1 MTNSFNARGKAMNR
15 GGLTVLKRLLLT
27 ALGVLGVCAVSAGPA
42 FAQQIPAPGFYL
54 DSLRCKNGVI
64 PEGGT
69 KAAGQAN
76 NPASAFKA
84 KEGAMSVFDKAT
96 GGVAGAEI
104 DATVGGGYSQIDAG
118 GTDALTPDI
127 DFKDMLNGRTT
138 PCTVGDDP
146 VGVAGYAEAERLEG
160 RADSR
165 APDPGDDPS
174 DSYLEAKAKRDALNG
189 PVYKALYEE
198 VAAQRKVDAEI
209 EAWNALFVDDDDDP
223 DDDGEYRK
231 ALSDYRA
238 IAINDL
244 QAEDEAL
251 TGTGAE
257 QTAARVKAYDDE
269 VTDAQGF
276 RRILNRD
283 EVPDDLDAATEAGTL
298 LGADVDVDAVVATMF
313 DDDGKLRLATT
324 ATGPAANRVNRGGDA
339 VSTLYTDL
347 GKIADAL
354 SALDTTIS
362 AKNERIGELEGRG
375 FSATSEKDELKR
387 LEVVKEHFDDELIR
401 LRRVAS
407 NSYTATQAA
416 EANSETSED
425 KIRAYNNAVR
435 SVEDA
440 REDLKSAVEDLE
452 SKRKIVFD
460 SFTDTGK
467 YLESL
472 QSFREWEFNEAD
484 EDDQEDED
492 SDVFKNRKTA
502 RAQLEAYQG
511 LDSDSENPTAEL
523 VKSLLVA
530 DGKAGDDDGQALV
543 EAISA
548 NHDAIQKVADRVPDE
563 MDTTGITE
571 NKKAIEALTADADDE
586 GVEMDGLV
594 TANTKNIATN
604 TKSIANISTDLYG
617 TTASQ
622 HGDTA
627 ACGEGATG
635 LLDRAACNEAGIL
648 HNADDIKD
656 NAAEIDDLDG
666 RVTANEETLVDHGEK
681 LMQKKMYID
690 NLAEEIGVDPV
701 TGMGTEANGMSR
713 IDNNETRSM
722 DNATAIA
729 ANDMDIAANVTAIGE
744 NKTAIE
750 SNDMDIADNVT
761 AIGENK
767 TAIESNDMDIA
778 ANVTAI
784 GENKTAIESNDMD
797 IAANVTAIAD
807 EAKTRGEMDMVLA
820 TAIDT
825 ERSDRMDADT
835 AEAEARMGAD
845 MMLAT
850 AIDEEVMDR
859 ASADMG
865 LSGRIDT
872 NAGNIS
878 TNADAIAA
886 NMRSIGS
893 NASAIGDNR
902 NMIGE
907 LSDDLDVVR
916 AGVAASMA
924 LAGMP
929 AINGRGISIGVGS
942 FDGESAFA
950 VGFQIQGEQASFKVG
965 VTSSG
970 GATGA
975 SAGVGFNF

>member
-1 MTNSFNARGKAMNR
+1 
-15 GGLTVLKRLLLT
+15 
-27 ALGVLGVCAVSAGPA
+27 
-42 FAQQIPAPGFYL
+42 
-54 DSLRCKNGVI
+54 
-64 PEGGT
+64 
-69 KAAGQAN
+69 
-76 NPASAFKA
+76 
-84 KEGAMSVFDKAT
+84 MSVFDKAT
-96 GGVAGAEI
+96 GGVPGAEI
-104 DATVGGGYSQIDAG
+104 DDALGGGYSQISPIGDDDAVVE
-118 GTDALTPDI
+118 AL
-127 DFKDMLNGRTT
+127 DFKGALNAQTM

-146 VGVAGYAEAERLEG
+146 VGVAGYAEAEILER

-174 DSYLEAKAKRDALNG
+174 DSYLEAKAERDALSG

-198 VAAQRKVDAEI
+198 IAARRKVDAEVA
-209 EAWNALFVDDDDDP
+209 AWNKLFDDADDDDVE
-223 DDDGEYRK
+223 DDGEYRE
-231 ALSDYRA
+231 ALEDYRS
-238 IAINDL
+238 ITINDL
-244 QAEDEAL
+244 QAAAAAL

-257 QTAARVKAYDDE
+257 QIAARVKAYDDE

-276 RRILNRD
+276 RRILAVD
-283 EVPDDLDAATEAGTL
+283 EDPDDLAAATEATTL
-298 LGADVDVDAVVATMF
+298 IGLGEAAMDTLVESMF
-313 DDDGKLRLATT
+313 DDNGELRLATT
-324 ATGPAANRVNRGGDA
+324 ATGTGANRSNRGAAA
-339 VSTLYTDL
+339 VSTIYTEL
-347 GKIADAL
+347 GDIADAL

-362 AKNERIGELEGRG
+362 TKNERIGELEGRG
-375 FSATSEKDELKR
+375 FSATSEKDKVKR
-387 LEVVKEHFDDELIR
+387 LEVVKKHFDDELNR
-401 LRRVAS
+401 LRRVAR
-407 NSYTATQAA
+407 NSYTAGET
-416 EANSETSED
+416 ETSED
-425 KIRAYNNAVR
+425 EIRAYNNAVR

-472 QSFREWEFNEAD
+472 KSFREWQFNEAD
-484 EDDQEDED
+484 EDDQKDED
-492 SDVFKNRKTA
+492 SDVFKNRETA
-502 RAQLEAYQG
+502 RAQLAAYQG

-530 DGKAGDDDGQALV
+530 DEKPGDDDGQALV
-543 EAISA
+543 DAISA
-548 NHDAIQKVADRVPDE
+548 NHDAIQKVADRVPDA

-586 GVEMDGLV
+586 GVEMDGPV
-594 TANTKNIATN
+594 TANTKDIEEIQGA
-604 TKSIANISTDLYG
+604 LYG
-617 TTASQ
+617 PTASQ
-622 HGDTA
+622 HDGPVCEGSGIAHDA
-627 ACGEGATG
+627 ACGKERSGQ
-635 LLDRAACNEAGIL
+635 NAG
-648 HNADDIKD
+648 DIED
-656 NAAEIDDLDG
+656 NATDIEGLDE
-666 RVTANEETLVDHGEK
+666 RVTTNEETLVAHGEK

-729 ANDMDIAANVTAIGE
+729 ANDVDIAANLKAIGE

-750 SNDMDIADNVT
+750 A
-761 AIGENK
+761 
-767 TAIESNDMDIA
+767 NDMDIA

-784 GENKTAIESNDMD
+784 GENKTAIEANDMD

-807 EAKTRGEMDMVLA
+807 EAKTRGEMDMMLA

-850 AIDEEVMDR
+850 AIDEEVMAR

-865 LSGRIDT
+865 LSGRIDS
-872 NAGNIS
+872 NAGTIS
-878 TNADAIAA
+878 SNADAIAA
-886 NMRSIGS
+886 NMSSIGS